1 MRQIIAT
8 SLAHGGHHWPHDF
21 CDQVT
26 AWKRGN
32 GELAAK
38 LEREEWR
45 TLHEEVGKMGI

>member
-8 SLAHGGHHWPHDF
+8 SLAPWWSPPHDF

-45 TLHEEVGKMGI
+45 TLHEEVRKTGI